1 MRFWSL
7 LLALPISAIAA
18 PPRPARVYDLIDV
31 TYRIRYD
38 ESKGTIAGTVINT
51 LTPLK
56 PGTKAIFFD
65 CGPLDLDSVAVNG
78 KATAFRRDGEQI
90 WLDLAQPAGPADLL
104 RVTIAYHGRPTAGV
118 YFVKAAWA
126 YPSKTGMVYTQGE
139 MEDTRYW
146 IPTYDYPDDKAT
158 LESFIEVPKG
168 QFALSNGKLIG
179 VEKLPDRDV
188 FHWKIDQ
195 RQSTYLLS
203 WVAGPYVE
211 VKQSQNPPVSFV
223 VPPGLE
229 EQGRVAFGKTPQM
242 VALYG
247 KLTGFPYPYAKF
259 SQCTVADYMFGGME
273 NTTCVTQTITTLHP
287 ASTEPNVNSEGLV
300 AHELAHQWF
309 GDTLTCKS
317 WPHIWLNEGF
327 ATFLPF
333 FWTREA
339 HGQDEFDIS
348 REQLLEGALA
358 ATRGVSRPVVNTE
371 YELPIDIFDGQSYGG
386 GAARMMML
394 MHLIGEDV
402 FWKGVKTYLEKFK
415 FDNVDTE
422 GFFAVMSQVSGKDL
436 SGFMKQ
442 WFYGKAAPRFTVTRE
457 GKNIKIVQSE
467 PIADV
472 ETELAVYGSG
482 GMQRVPVRIN
492 AKTTVVDGSGLP
504 SGPAILDPDCW
515 VMCDVEYPQGFAK
528 EDFAQIWQ
536 NAGQRMRL
544 LPLLRSKLT
553 PEEYTAWAVREA
565 KPSVQRAM
573 IGWLPNSARS
583 EILEF
588 AKSSDPLVADQGLN
602 KAAQI
607 ANELGVADLLKTT
620 YRNSKNDVLRQAALE
635 GLLNL
640 PDAADW
646 ADDAWGQ
653 ASWRDGL
660 RSRILSWWSGKDP
673 ARARRVALTIVGG
686 GFSEPLRAT
695 AISVLG
701 RLKDEPGSRS
711 VFDALCRIAR
721 EPSCNGRRGAFQ
733 ALAAY
738 GDKAAIPFI
747 EPSTKDSLHFMRRD
761 AEATIRA
768 LGGK

>member
-1 MRFWSL
+1 MRLWPFL
-7 LLALPISAIAA
+7 LSIPVLTCAA
-18 PPRPARVYDLIDV
+18 PPRPARVYDLLDV
-31 TYRIRYD
+31 SYRIRYD
-38 ESKGTIAGTVINT
+38 EAKGTISGTVVNT

-56 PGTKAIFFD
+56 AGTTAIYFD
-65 CGPLDLDSVAVNG
+65 CGPLELDKVLVDG
-78 KATAFRRDGEQI
+78 KPATPRREGELI
-90 WLDLAQPAGPADLL
+90 WLDLARPSGPNDLV
-104 RVTIAYHGRPTAGV
+104 RVTITYHGKPTAGV
-118 YFVKAAWA
+118 YFVKGIWA

-158 LESFIEVPKG
+158 FESWIEVPKG
-168 QFALSNGKLIG
+168 QYALSNGKLMG
-179 VEKLPDRDV
+179 VEKTADRDV
-188 FHWKIDQ
+188 YHWKIDQ

-203 WVAGPYVE
+203 WVAGPYVD
-211 VKQSQNPPVSFV
+211 VKQSQNPPVSYV

-247 KLTGFPYPYAKF
+247 KLTGLPYPYAKF
-259 SQCTVADYMFGGME
+259 SQCVVGDYMFGGME
-273 NTTCVTQTITTLHP
+273 NTSCVTQTITTLHP

-309 GDTLTCKS
+309 GDTVTCRS

-333 FWTREA
+333 FWTRESK
-339 HGQDEFDIS
+339 GKDEFDIE
-348 REQLLEGALA
+348 REQLLEGALG

-371 YELPIDIFDGQSYGG
+371 YDLPIDIFDGQTYGG

-394 MHLIGEDV
+394 MHQLGEDV
-402 FWKGVKTYLEKFK
+402 FWKGIKAYLEKFK

-422 GFFAVMSQVSGKDL
+422 SFFAVMSSVSGKDL
-436 SGFMKQ
+436 TGFMKQ
-442 WFYGKAAPRFTVTRE
+442 WLYGKAAPRYTVTRE
-457 GKNIKIVQSE
+457 GRSIKIVQSD

-472 ETELAVYGSG
+472 ETELAVYGNGS
-482 GMQRVPVRIN
+482 MQRVPVRIKD
-492 AKTTVVDGSGLP
+492 KTTTIDASSLP
-504 SGPAILDPDCW
+504 GGPVILDPDCW

-528 EDFAQIWQ
+528 EDLAMVWQ

-553 PEEYTAWAVREA
+553 PEEYTAWTVRETN
-565 KPSVQRAM
+565 PTIQRAM
-573 IGWLPNSARS
+573 IGWLPNSAKA
-583 EILEF
+583 EILQF
-588 AKSSDPLVADQGLN
+588 AQSTDSRLAEQGLA
-602 KAAQI
+602 KAGQI
-607 ANELGVADLLKTT
+607 AGEPGVADVLKAA
-620 YRNSKNDVLRQAALE
+620 YRNSKNDVLRMTALN

-653 ASWRDGL
+653 ASWRDGMK
-660 RSRILSWWSGKDP
+660 SRILGYWADKEP
-673 ARARRVALTIVGG
+673 ARARRVALTILGG

-695 AISVLG
+695 AIDVLG
-701 RLKDEPGSRS
+701 RLKDEAGSRA
-711 VFDALCRIAR
+711 VFDALCKIAT
-721 EPSCNGRRGAFQ
+721 EPSCNGRRGAFN
-733 ALAAY
+733 ALVAY

-761 AEATIRA
+761 AENAVRS
-768 LGGK
+768 LKSK